1 MDALRESDIPAT
13 ALSQMKGGAA
23 EAATHANP
31 GSRAKLPPDA
41 QRMRTWALARWQ
53 HVAAAVNPFEIEEL
67 MGLRAERLKSE
78 HPLGAMPL
86 VILTRGI
93 AEENGPDAAA
103 REEEHRKDHAGVAA
117 MSSTGQLVIA
127 AQSGHHV
134 QLDQPDLVVTTI
146 QRVVA
151 LSRK

>member
-1 MDALRESDIPAT
+1 
-13 ALSQMKGGAA
+13 MKGGAA

-67 MGLRAERLKSE
+67 MGLRGERLKSE

-86 VILTRGI
+86 AILTRGI
-93 AEENGPDAAA
+93 AEENGPDAAT